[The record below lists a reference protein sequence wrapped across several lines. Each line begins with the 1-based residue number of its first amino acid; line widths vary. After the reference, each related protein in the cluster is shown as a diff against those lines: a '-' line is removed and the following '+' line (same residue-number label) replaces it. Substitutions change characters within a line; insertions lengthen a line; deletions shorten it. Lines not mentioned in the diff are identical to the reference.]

1 MYSVLCQ
8 SSVSTEEANK
18 LQQEVVM
25 FHYVYWQLNE
35 FDFSSN

>member
-25 FHYVYWQLNE
+25 FHYVLAT
-35 FDFSSN
+35 